1 MRSLYQALDLWIV
14 DVLRRNPHPSH
25 PHLVEALAWI
35 DELRPRRSALTH
47 LDQSMDY
54 ATLLAELPKGVEPAY
69 DGFEFEVTR

>member
-1 MRSLYQALDLWIV
+1 MRILYQDLDLWIV

-25 PHLVEALAWI
+25 PHLAEALAWI
-35 DELRPRRSALTH
+35 DELRPGRSALTH

-54 ATLLAELPKGVEPAY
+54 ATLLAEVPKGVEPAY